1 MKLQKNQRFE
11 LLKALCYS
19 VPQNPN
25 IDRFYVAY
33 VIRDTYNELK
43 DINL

>member
-1 MKLQKNQRFE
+1 MKLKENQRFE

-25 IDRFYVAY
+25 IDRFYISCA
-33 VIRDTYNELK
+33 IRNIYNELK
-43 DINL
+43 SIDV

>member
-1 MKLQKNQRFE
+1 MKLQENQRFE

-19 VPQNPN
+19 VPQNPD
-25 IDRFYVAY
+25 IDRFYVAD

>member
-1 MKLQKNQRFE
+1 MKLQENQRFE

-25 IDRFYVAY
+25 IDRFYIWTA
-33 VIRDTYNELK
+33 IRNTYDELK
-43 DINL
+43 SIDV